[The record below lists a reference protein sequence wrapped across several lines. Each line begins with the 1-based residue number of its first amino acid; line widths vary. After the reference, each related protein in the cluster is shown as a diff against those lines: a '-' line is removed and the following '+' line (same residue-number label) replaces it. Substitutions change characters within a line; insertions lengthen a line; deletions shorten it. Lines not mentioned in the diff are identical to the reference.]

1 MNYCPAT
8 LRNLLLL
15 LQIYKRLL
23 IQLCS
28 QFDHK
33 HQDCRRYRGR
43 GAELSFHVKIHNPSV
58 APSASAPQVFA
69 CLVLEAANTSQTRA
83 DNNLVQEGGEV
94 EFS

>member
-1 MNYCPAT
+1 MNYHPVV

-33 HQDCRRYRGR
+33 HQDCRLYRGHR
-43 GAELSFHVKIHNPSV
+43 AKVRTELSSHLKTHYPSV
-58 APSASAPQVFA
+58 APSPSAPSVFV
-69 CLVLEAANTSQTRA
+69 CLALETANT
-83 DNNLVQEGGEV
+83 G
-94 EFS
+94 